1 MIKSK
6 FIVHVYKDKKRIK
19 PIDVIPCV
27 SHNVGLSKCPAMHV
41 RCVYN
46 SFLHDMFIFRICI
59 ICLHQRFGKTVAL
72 ILELNFVRFGDRIG
86 PGPVIYQVF

>member
-6 FIVHVYKDKKRIK
+6 CIVHVYKDKKRIK
-19 PIDVIPCV
+19 PINVIPCV

-46 SFLHDMFIFRICI
+46 SFLHDMFIFRICLI
-59 ICLHQRFGKTVAL
+59 GLHPRFGKTVAL